1 MYYLLC
7 VVIWVVTIAVV
18 HYSYLQPVS
27 AELQLKKCYDI
38 AEMAYYGLVGIPREK

>member
-1 MYYLLC
+1 MAIIIIFLIFMYYLLC

-27 AELQLKKCYDI
+27 AELQVKHN
-38 AEMAYYGLVGIPREK
+38 